1 MQVDEL
7 MYQLK
12 KIILTNEKNKTLQL
26 TDNFVYTKQNT
37 VPGIRLINK
46 ASLHGGVKN

>member
-1 MQVDEL
+1 

-26 TDNFVYTKQNT
+26 TDSFVYTKQNT
-37 VPGIRLINK
+37 VQVIRLINK